1 MTKMPKFNLADYE
14 TVEERIKK
22 FYAEHPDGR
31 IVTKLIYD
39 YAGDGPRTWVFKA
52 SVYLTAGDQA
62 AKLPKATGY
71 ASEIDGTGGANNG
84 SAAENSE
91 TSSIGRALANM
102 NLSGNKRASREEIQK
117 VNRIESTDWLGL
129 ADTLTD
135 VDALRQ
141 HYARAKASGV
151 HPEVL
156 ERIKER
162 AVAITSD
169 SSVSGGAQGGL
180 PEVLGASDGG
190 EAVAKPVSNPKAGA
204 RK

>member
-22 FYAEHPDGR
+22 FYELHPDGR
-31 IVTKLIYD
+31 IVTRLVEDFSMAAPK
-39 YAGDGPRTWVFKA
+39 TWVFKA
-52 SVYLTAGDQA
+52 FVYLTAGDQA

-91 TSSIGRALANM
+91 TSAIGRALANM
-102 NLSGNKRASREEIQK
+102 ALSGNKRASRQEMDK
-117 VNRIESTDWLGL
+117 VVRVEQADYLAQ

-141 HYARAKASGV
+141 LYARAKAASV

-162 AVAITSD
+162 ASAVSSPSSLGGGAEGSV
-169 SSVSGGAQGGL
+169 SSVPVQA
-180 PEVLGASDGG
+180 DGG
-190 EAVAKPVSNPKAGA
+190 KAPAKLLGSPKAGV